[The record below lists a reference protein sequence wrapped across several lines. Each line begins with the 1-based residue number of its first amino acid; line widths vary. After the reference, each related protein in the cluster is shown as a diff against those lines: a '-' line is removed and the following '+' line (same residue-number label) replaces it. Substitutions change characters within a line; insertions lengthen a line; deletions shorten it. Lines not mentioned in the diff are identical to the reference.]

1 MQMLF
6 SMEMIHGEIEKN
18 TPVHID
24 FNKKA
29 DAEIREH
36 ADFLVKGVLKNIALI
51 DGMLKKYCEN
61 WAIDRLAIVDLNILR
76 IGIFELM
83 FCSDVPSAVII
94 NEAIE
99 ISKFYS
105 SEDSHGFINGVLD
118 RVRKEVRDKVIVQ
131 ETSIKAS
138 IISNQQEL

>member
-1 MQMLF
+1 MLF

-18 TPVHID
+18 IPVRMD

-29 DAEIREH
+29 SVEIREY
-36 ADFLVKGVLKNIALI
+36 ADFLVKGVSENITLI
-51 DGMLKKYCEN
+51 DELLKKYCEN

-83 FCSDVPSAVII
+83 FCCDVPSAVII

-118 RVRKEVRDKVIVQ
+118 SVRKEVRDKVI
-131 ETSIKAS
+131 IK
-138 IISNQQEL
+138 EM

>member
-1 MQMLF
+1 MQKKNKRQSRVFALQMLF

-18 TPVHID
+18 IPVRMD

-29 DAEIREH
+29 SVEIREY
-36 ADFLVKGVLKNIALI
+36 ADFLVKGVSENITLI
-51 DGMLKKYCEN
+51 DELLKKYCEN

-83 FCSDVPSAVII
+83 FCCDVPSAVII

-118 RVRKEVRDKVIVQ
+118 SVRKEVRDKVI
-131 ETSIKAS
+131 IK
-138 IISNQQEL
+138 EM